1 MDSLWYNYRY
11 DSIMNYMSKHIVTS
25 DNIEVYFNLEGK
37 RINGGTIP
45 LDILTTS
52 SHPDLVII
60 NISASPPE
68 IFLCKLTVAYESA
81 TSDANQRKET
91 QYLSLVTDIE
101 DRGFSCTNINFATGS
116 RGYINNRNMLALG
129 QMLKIAKGKTKFATF
144 YKKVSKISLLCS
156 FPIFL
161 ARNEPEL
168 FTPYYVQL

>member
-1 MDSLWYNYRY
+1 MDSLWYNYRH

-68 IFLCKLTVAYESA
+68 IFLCELTVAYEMA
-81 TSDANQRKET
+81 TSGAN
-91 QYLSLVTDIE
+91 
-101 DRGFSCTNINFATGS
+101 
-116 RGYINNRNMLALG
+116 
-129 QMLKIAKGKTKFATF
+129 
-144 YKKVSKISLLCS
+144 
-156 FPIFL
+156 
-161 ARNEPEL
+161 
-168 FTPYYVQL
+168 